1 LHQKPKKMPRKTA
14 EFSANK
20 KWAVSPLISPPAGVI
35 TATQADK
42 LVCTLT
48 IDQNGRKFNHQL
60 RWGGG
65 RLRGYSRRGLR
76 LVACFECRCDNHL
89 MDPRDEV
96 EAGQLDALAEVF
108 CSQLMACL
116 DECARGR
123 KGLFS
128 DVELLSEGVDSAW
141 PEAARLRELALALQG
156 IFAQQEQRNALCDEF
171 LDLCS
176 IHGESHPGERKLARA
191 FLERIERGEV
201 GEQPEGKNRPW

>member
-1 LHQKPKKMPRKTA
+1 
-14 EFSANK
+14 
-20 KWAVSPLISPPAGVI
+20 
-35 TATQADK
+35 
-42 LVCTLT
+42 
-48 IDQNGRKFNHQL
+48 
-60 RWGGG
+60 
-65 RLRGYSRRGLR
+65 
-76 LVACFECRCDNHL
+76 

-96 EAGQLDALAEVF
+96 DSGELYSLANAFGEQLL
-108 CSQLMACL
+108 ACL

-128 DVELLSEGVDSAW
+128 DVALLSDEDQSW

-156 IFAQQEQRNALCDEF
+156 VFAQQEKQNALCEEF

-201 GEQPEGKNRPW
+201 GIQPEAERKLW